1 MGTENEN
8 KLLEI
13 HNLTKKY
20 GGKVALNEVNLTL
33 ESGHIVG
40 LLGPNGSGK
49 TTLIKILN
57 GLLTANH
64 GTVTVNGNP
73 VGVKTKKVISY
84 LPDTSYL
91 NMNQKVSEV
100 IRTFSIFYEDFD
112 EERAYSMLEKLDINP
127 NDRLKSMSKGTKE
140 KVQLILVMSRH
151 ADLYVLDEPIAGV
164 DPAAREYILNTIIS
178 NYDPSATILISTH
191 LIADV
196 ESILD
201 QVIFLKEG
209 VIEKFASV
217 DEIREK
223 EGKSVDALF
232 REVFRC

>member
-127 NDRLKSMSKGTKE
+127 NDRLKSMSRGTKE